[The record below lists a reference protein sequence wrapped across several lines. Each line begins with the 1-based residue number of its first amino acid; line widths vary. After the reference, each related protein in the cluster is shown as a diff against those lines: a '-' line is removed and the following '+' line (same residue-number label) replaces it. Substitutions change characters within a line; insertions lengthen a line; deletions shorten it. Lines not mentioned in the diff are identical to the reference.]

1 MIDSQKERILI
12 TDPKKI
18 RLLKKDFTK
27 KILASFSDKPKTASD
42 IARTISFPKEKIYY
56 HIKNLLNHDILFIA
70 NTEIIKGIEQKQF
83 LPTAKEFKVETEKLK
98 SDDSPKTSTE
108 ASDTKV
114 GSEKK
119 VDEKN

>member
-27 KILASFSDKPKTASD
+27 KILSSFSDKPKTASD

-70 NTEIIKGIEQKQF
+70 NTDIIKGIEQKQF
-83 LPTAKEFKVETEKLK
+83 LPTAKEFKIETENPNFPTALEVIYFKPFPFFIILCLL
-98 SDDSPKTSTE
+98 T
-108 ASDTKV
+108 
-114 GSEKK
+114 
-119 VDEKN
+119 